1 MPTLLIQNG
10 TIVTADGR
18 SQADVLC
25 EDERIVALG
34 HGFSVPEA
42 TVLDAAGCYV
52 LPGGVDAHVHLQMP
66 VGEFTSTDD
75 FYTGTVA
82 AACGGT
88 TTVVDFATQERGKAL
103 PKAVALRRQEA
114 DGQVAVDYGL
124 HLAVTNATKR
134 TLGALGRLAQQGY
147 QSLKLYTVYPAL
159 YLRDEQILQIFE
171 VARAAGLLP
180 LVHCENRAIV
190 ANRTVRL
197 LAAGQTA
204 PRYHPLARPAVAES
218 EAVARVLAL
227 AEVAGTP
234 VVIAHLSCR
243 RSLEVVQRARA
254 RGQEVYV
261 ETCPHYLLLT
271 EKEYGRLGFIG
282 ARYVLTPPL
291 REQADADALWP
302 ALAYGEIDFVSTDH
316 CPWNYRGMKDR
327 GRDDF
332 SLIPNGAPGI
342 ETRMALL
349 WSAGVGKGR
358 LTPERFVAVTA
369 TEPARRYG
377 LYPRKGT
384 IVPGADA
391 DLVVWDPGREV
402 TLSVS
407 TLHQRVDYCPYE
419 GHVVRGYPRTV
430 LLRGKVIVE
439 DGQFVGAAGQGKFV
453 PGRPFSF
460 A

>member
-1 MPTLLIQNG
+1 MSTLLIQNG
-10 TIVTADGR
+10 TLITAAGRSRSDILCRDGR
-18 SQADVLC
+18 IA
-25 EDERIVALG
+25 ALG
-34 HGFSVPEA
+34 EGLSAPEA
-42 TVLDAAGCYV
+42 AVLDAAGCYV

-88 TTVVDFATQERGKAL
+88 TTLVDFATQERGQAL
-103 PKAVALRRQEA
+103 PEAVALRRGEA
-114 DGQVAVDYGL
+114 DGVVAVDYGL
-124 HLAVTNATKR
+124 HLAVSDAADT
-134 TLGALGRLAQQGY
+134 TLRALPELARQGY
-147 QSLKLYTVYPAL
+147 RSLKLYTVYPAL
-159 YLRDEQILQIFE
+159 YLEDDQILRLLAA
-171 VARAAGLLP
+171 ARAAGLLP

-190 ANRTVRL
+190 ADRTARL

-204 PRYHPLARPAVAES
+204 PRWHPLARPAVAES

-243 RSLEVVQRARA
+243 RSLAEVRRARA

-271 EKEYGRLGFIG
+271 EKEYRRPGFAG

-291 REQADADALWP
+291 REPADVDALWP
-302 ALAYGEIDFVSTDH
+302 ALAGGEIDFVSTDH

-332 SLIPNGAPGI
+332 SRIPNGAPGI
-342 ETRMALL
+342 ETRLALL
-349 WSAGVGKGR
+349 WSEGVGKGR
-358 LTPERFVAVTA
+358 LTPERFAAVTA

-384 IVPGADA
+384 IAPGADA
-391 DLVVWDPGREV
+391 DLVVWDPAREV
-402 TLSVS
+402 TLRAAV
-407 TLHQRVDYCPYE
+407 LHQRVDYSPYE
-419 GHVVRGYPRTV
+419 GWPVRGYPRDV
-430 LLRGKVIVE
+430 VLRGRVTVRRGE
-439 DGQFVGAAGQGKFV
+439 FVGARGQGM
-453 PGRPFSF
+453 F
-460 A
+460 AYGQGV